1 MKLTK
6 QQTKAHDE
14 AMKLVDAGRPLT
26 SDEKE
31 FILEN
36 YHPGASHNI
45 GRGGIFFTPLAI
57 ARTLATFHGGAGR
70 VLDACAGIG
79 ALSYALHQHRVDHGV
94 ELTCVEINP
103 EFVRV
108 GKRVLPEAKWICAN
122 FFHGSPKG
130 WFDSGISNPP
140 FGRVASIR
148 SENFTT
154 AHFAAMERMLA
165 MCEMGAIV
173 IIPDNDHSQ
182 EDRRERQPSQSQD
195 YKKFREFHP
204 DWDITPCAV
213 DMRCFEDSPW
223 KGAAGI
229 KPMICDLHLRGG

>member
-14 AMKLVDAGRPLT
+14 AMKLVDSGRPLT
-26 SDEKE
+26 SAEKE
-31 FILEN
+31 FILDN

-45 GRGGIFFTPLAI
+45 GRGGIFFTPPAI
-57 ARTLATFHGGAGR
+57 AQTVATFHGGGGK

-79 ALSYALHQHRVDHGV
+79 ALSYWLRCYSSQPID
-94 ELTCVEINP
+94 LTCVEINP

-108 GKRVLPEAKWICAN
+108 GKRVLPEAKWICAD
-122 FFHGSPKG
+122 FFHGKPKG
-130 WFDSGISNPP
+130 WFDSAISNPP

-154 AHFAAMERMLA
+154 AHFAAMERMA
-165 MCEMGAIV
+165 EMCEMGGIV
-173 IIPDNDHSQ
+173 IIPDIDHSQ
-182 EDRRERQPSQSQD
+182 EDRRHLQPSQSRD
-195 YKKFREFHP
+195 YLKFRELHP
-204 DWDITPCAV
+204 DWDITPCSV

-223 KGAAGI
+223 KGAPGI
-229 KPMICDLHLRGG
+229 KPMVCDLHLRGG